1 MGNVVDKGTSFLFH
15 VNRYV
20 AGSETDM
27 YKHGYAELL
36 YVSDGS
42 LTEHV
47 CGDKVHRKAMYALL
61 IRGVYIRKALRK
73 MTHL

>member
-36 YVSDGS
+36 YVSM
-42 LTEHV
+42 E
-47 CGDKVHRKAMYALL
+47 ALL
-61 IRGVYIRKALRK
+61 SMYVGIRCI
-73 MTHL
+73 

>member
-36 YVSDGS
+36 YVSD
-42 LTEHV
+42 E
-47 CGDKVHRKAMYALL
+47 ALL
-61 IRGVYIRKALRK
+61 SMYVGIRCI
-73 MTHL
+73 

>member
-42 LTEHV
+42 LTEHDV
-47 CGDKVHRKAMYALL
+47 G
-61 IRGVYIRKALRK
+61 IRCI
-73 MTHL
+73 